1 MNDRGQASV
10 LVVLVSL
17 AMFVAVSA
25 ATVTLG
31 GRVLDRRR
39 AQTVADAAALA
50 ALGGGRAAADTIA
63 HRHDAD
69 MVSFRA
75 DGERVTVWVRV
86 GSATASAAATASP

>member
-1 MNDRGQASV
+1 MDDRGQASV

-17 AMFVAVSA
+17 AMFVAVAGS
-25 ATVTLG
+25 TVTLG
-31 GRVLDRRR
+31 GHVLDRRR

-50 ALGGGRAAADTIA
+50 ALDGGRTAADSIA
-63 HRHDAD
+63 RRHDAGV
-69 MVSFRA
+69 VSFRA